1 MPLLERILVLSLFMS
16 PCACKILPDDYSN
29 GSAEAPLGN
38 VHKLEQ
44 DLHPSAKSGCP
55 SLSSIPVSKL
65 HPGHPELDYFYAGRR
80 YSGAGHEIPDLAC
93 NGNPHDREDGYASS
107 APPGS
112 FLPFGSLLVNPGCKI
127 YLFDGHNYEGDYVE
141 YSGGHNGL
149 MIPKVPAEAHT
160 CTDGDR
166 ACFGS
171 FLWSCTQKFPNCVPE
186 DGWTTITSLDN
197 SESNFPTPF
206 TFKQTIGTKWSQEV
220 SESMSVSSRVEYSIS
235 ENFFGIFE
243 ESIGVSVETGYNWGS
258 VSGFE
263 KSEVKEYD
271 IGPIEV
277 PAGEKV
283 WIQGAVGTC
292 GDSTVYTQMYKVI
305 STQTETGGDFL
316 ATISKNVTQN

>member
-1 MPLLERILVLSLFMS
+1 MPLFERILVLSLFMS
-16 PCACKILPDDYSN
+16 PCACKILSDDYSN
-29 GSAEAPLGN
+29 ESEEAPLGN

-55 SLSSIPVSKL
+55 SLSSIPVSEL
-65 HPGHPELDYFYAGRR
+65 HPGHPELDFFYAGRR
-80 YSGAGHEIPDLAC
+80 YWLAGHEIPDLAC
-93 NGNPHDREDGYASS
+93 NGDHWDKEDGYAHS
-107 APPGS
+107 APS
-112 FLPFGSLLVNPGCKI
+112 YTLFGSLLINPGCKI
-127 YLFDGHNYEGDYVE
+127 YLFDEINYEGDYVE
-141 YSGGHNGL
+141 YSGGHDGL
-149 MIPKVPAEAHT
+149 MISKVPIHRQT
-160 CTDGDR
+160 CSNDR
-166 ACFGS
+166 ACFRS
-171 FLWSCTQKFPNCVPE
+171 FFWSCTQKFPNCVPE

-220 SESMSVSSRVEYSIS
+220 SESMSVSSRVEASIS
-235 ENFFGIFE
+235 ANFFGVFE
-243 ESIGVSVETGYNWGS
+243 ASIGVSVETGYNWGS

-305 STQTETGGDFL
+305 STQTETVGDFL
-316 ATISKNVTQN
+316 ATISKNVTKN